1 MTVTCPEC
9 GAKLLAEYT
18 SVDSATCPYC
28 GAQVRVNVNV
38 NYNFNYSKSEHT
50 KHIVDDAKIKAAEN
64 ASRVI
69 DLFASPIEERRAKKK
84 AEEERIQREAEE
96 AERLRK
102 EQEVLDAEEA
112 RVYEEWASAQ
122 REKHARQA
130 GRAIAKGINYYKANK
145 KNCLIAFALVIAL
158 LVGGN
163 IYSSASKKHAQELA
177 AHRAELARLE
187 EERIANSHLAM
198 GEVKMPDISRY
209 GDYRNVAKQLK
220 DAGFINVDTVGKGDL
235 LFGILDT
242 ENDIIE
248 ITVDGA
254 PEFET
259 DILYAMD
266 VPIVITYHSFY
277 NSQSASST
285 VQVNASEPAA
295 ESAVPDTASQA
306 ATQEVAASSAT
317 TSEKVVTTE
326 EMELLMDLI
335 ADDIAYVRK
344 SGGYSTYCYI
354 SPSQGKV
361 WTFSKGNGSQEAYV
375 GHITDGT
382 RLTTY
387 TVHYRYDPGWDE
399 IITFNDESM
408 VITDA
413 YGYETTFTKTDAET
427 VKNLYDAEYTDIP
440 E

>member
-9 GAKLLAEYT
+9 GAKLLAEDT

-50 KHIVDDAKIKAAEN
+50 EHIVDDAKIKAAEN

-69 DLFASPIEERRAKKK
+69 NIFASPFEERRAKKK

-102 EQEVLDAEEA
+102 EQEVRDAEEA
-112 RVYEEWASAQ
+112 RIYKEWASKQ

-145 KNCLIAFALVIAL
+145 KKCLIAFALVIAL
-158 LVGGN
+158 LAGGN

-198 GEVKMPDISRY
+198 GEVKMPDISRS
-209 GDYRNVAKQLK
+209 GDYRNVVKQLK
-220 DAGFINVDTVGKGDL
+220 DAGFINVNAVGKGDL
-235 LFGILDT
+235 LLGILDT

-259 DILYAMD
+259 DIWYTMD

-277 NSQSASST
+277 SSQSASST
-285 VQVNASEPAA
+285 VQVSASEPAA
-295 ESAVPDTASQA
+295 ESAVHDTASQA
-306 ATQEVAASSAT
+306 ATQEIAASSAT

-387 TVHYRYDPGWDE
+387 TVHYRYDLGWDE

-427 VKNLYDAEYTDIP
+427 VKNLYDTEYTDIP